1 MVALL
6 CLCRGGS
13 DNGQRGLQRKET
25 TLSTQPGS
33 QPKIQPS
40 NCSLFEL
47 HSHAESQDQCKDLAA
62 VLGCP
67 GSRSRTRDGVCGG
80 DHARSELSSSEQG
93 RCPFSMSRLLGLA
106 HLLGHT
112 HRPHL
117 RDLLSQELP
126 AVRRVPMEIS
136 LFLLS
141 CLSICSWMTSEAG
154 GWGRI
159 CTLSQWVKEGGGV

>member
-1 MVALL
+1 MKTSFSPWDGSRPCFEQLVFPWHRSIKPQTLCLVALL
-6 CLCRGGS
+6 CLCCGGS

-25 TLSTQPGS
+25 TLSTQPGN

-47 HSHAESQDQCKDLAA
+47 HSQAESQDQCKDLAA

-67 GSRSRTRDGVCGG
+67 GSRSRTGDGVCGG
-80 DHARSELSSSEQG
+80 DHARSELSSWDHG

-106 HLLGHT
+106 NLLGHT

-117 RDLLSQELP
+117 RGLLS
-126 AVRRVPMEIS
+126 
-136 LFLLS
+136 
-141 CLSICSWMTSEAG
+141 
-154 GWGRI
+154 
-159 CTLSQWVKEGGGV
+159 